1 MRFDLRPGQKVLLR
15 RRITGKLRTKCEG
28 PFVFLR
34 TLGSEGAALELL
46 DNRGRVRSAAP
57 ANVLPYCGTGH
68 DAAVYSMPK
77 VRVLEVGRV
86 VPAHESDSSVV
97 DSEGSDVGDPGYG
110 PGG

>member
-46 DNRGRVRSAAP
+46 DNRGRVQSAAP
-57 ANVLPYCGTGH
+57 ANVLPYRGTGH
-68 DAAVYSMPK
+68 DAAVYPMPK

-86 VPAHESDSSVV
+86 VPAHESDSSIV
-97 DSEGSDVGDPGYG
+97 DSEGSDVGDPDYG

>member
-1 MRFDLRPGQKVLLR
+1 MRFELHPGQKVLLLR
-15 RRITGKLRTKCEG
+15 CITGKLWTKREG

-46 DNRGRVRSAAP
+46 DIRGRVRSAAP
-57 ANVLPYCGTGH
+57 ANVLPYRGTGH
-68 DAAVYSMPK
+68 DAAVYPMPK

>member
-46 DNRGRVRSAAP
+46 DNRGRVRSATL
-57 ANVLPYCGTGH
+57 ANVLPYRGIGH
-68 DAAVYSMPK
+68 DAAVYPMPK
-77 VRVLEVGRV
+77 VRVLEVVRV
-86 VPAHESDSSVV
+86 VPAYESDSSIV

>member
-1 MRFDLRPGQKVLLR
+1 MRFDLRPGQKVLLQ
-15 RRITGKLRTKCEG
+15 RRITGKLWTKCEG

-46 DNRGRVRSAAP
+46 DNRGWVRSAAP
-57 ANVLPYCGTGH
+57 ANVLPYRRTGH
-68 DAAVYSMPK
+68 DAAVYPMPK

-97 DSEGSDVGDPGYG
+97 DSEGSDMGDPDYG